1 MQNWHITRATVRG
14 VISKIVL
21 SLRVGWV
28 DLNKGSWAKAIGCI
42 KLLGHIMVDV
52 SGRKFS
58 EGATEGAIA
67 RNQIVPKIKDIGHTL
82 PPQAIPKQGK
92 RVLA

>member
-1 MQNWHITRATVRG
+1 MGG
-14 VISKIVL
+14 VIRKIMF
-21 SLRVGWV
+21 SFSVGWV
-28 DLNKGSWAKAIGCI
+28 DLNEGRWAKAIGCI

-82 PPQAIPKQGK
+82 PPQEAIPKQGK